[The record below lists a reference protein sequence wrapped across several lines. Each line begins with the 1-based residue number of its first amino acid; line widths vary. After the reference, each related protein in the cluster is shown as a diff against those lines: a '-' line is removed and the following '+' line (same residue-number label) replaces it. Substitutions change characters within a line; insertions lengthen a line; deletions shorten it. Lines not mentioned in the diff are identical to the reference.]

1 MGKAYHVPG
10 ASQSREARG
19 GLMAR
24 AVVGDQVRVWEYVYA
39 PQLSA
44 LSPVPSDSC
53 RAYGRPS
60 LTPSPHPN
68 HWVEK
73 FKEL

>member
-1 MGKAYHVPG
+1 
-10 ASQSREARG
+10 
-19 GLMAR
+19 MAR